1 MAEQPKQTK
10 DAQRDKTE
18 GEKKKV
24 MLARVLS
31 FLGVQSFAKGLC
43 QVPQFAGL
51 LPRAPPWV
59 NHLASWWT
67 TIGDP
72 YSSFMAGAMV
82 LQSTGHTPFFSKENE
97 DLDTQKRE
105 KGVRPHQP
113 PSPEVERV

>member
-1 MAEQPKQTK
+1 MAEQPKQAK
-10 DAQRDKTE
+10 DAQRDKTD

-43 QVPQFAGL
+43 
-51 LPRAPPWV
+51 
-59 NHLASWWT
+59 
-67 TIGDP
+67 
-72 YSSFMAGAMV
+72 
-82 LQSTGHTPFFSKENE
+82 QSTGHTPFFSKENE

-113 PSPEVERV
+113 PSPEVGRV